1 MSSVLVS
8 FAFGI
13 VLVPQVPSGPVLG
26 RAPARDKSGDDR
38 TRSLFDSHA
47 PRLTPPDQKDVEVN
61 SVSSADQDET
71 PIRVDPTDRLHLIAG
86 ANDDRSGPYLCACYA
101 SFDGGLKW
109 SETFMSDPGGLPN
122 QSDPGV
128 AFGPNGETYFSGV
141 AFNNIGSK
149 THIDVGFSPDGGK
162 SVPTWVEAVVNG
174 RNEFEDKPFIVAD
187 QTTGTFSGRLYVTWT
202 HFKSNGASPI
212 DEVYSSDNGK
222 TWSTPVQVSSGN
234 FCQGSCPAIGP
245 NGEFDVAYYD
255 FGDNSV
261 KFNSSVD
268 GGVTWGTA
276 VKVAGVSFLSGIP
289 HTTFRTNSFPAMSVD
304 RSGGPYDGNIYVVWA
319 EDLGGGQGP
328 DVLFA
333 RSTDGG
339 AHWSNKLD
347 ASDVTS
353 NSQFFPW
360 VDVDVNGNVNFGFYD
375 MREDPNDRAQ
385 KYYVSRS
392 SDGGNTLLPNVAASD
407 TGFNTNNYNQGG
419 FIGDYTGIAASDR
432 ALHPIWTDGR
442 NSNNNAFTS
451 SIQFDMSTDVSTI
464 SAATGGT
471 VNFTLNAG
479 PLFQSD
485 AYRVL
490 GSISGT
496 SPGINFGGV
505 NVPLNF
511 DVFLLD
517 TILFANSSALQNF
530 VGSLDATGSASAA
543 LVTGPLPPSAAGVAM
558 DFAFFVT
565 VGHPV
570 KWASDPTHVSIVP

>member
-1 MSSVLVS
+1 MSSMLVS
-8 FAFGI
+8 LAFAMF
-13 VLVPQVPSGPVLG
+13 VAPQVPGGPVLG
-26 RAPARDKSGDDR
+26 RAPDRDKSADER
-38 TRSLFDSHA
+38 TRTLRDGA
-47 PRLTPPDQKDVEVN
+47 PRLTPPDQKDKEVN

-71 PIRVDPTDRLHLIAG
+71 PIRVDPTDRLHLISG
-86 ANDDRSGPYLCACYA
+86 ANDDRSGPYLVACYA
-101 SFDGGLKW
+101 SFDGGLNW
-109 SETFMSDPGGLPN
+109 SETFMSDPGGLGN
-122 QSDPGV
+122 HSDAGV

-141 AFNNIGSK
+141 AFNNLATK

-162 SVPTWVEAVVNG
+162 TVPTWVEAVVNG

-187 QTTGTFSGRLYVTWT
+187 QTTGTFSGRLYITWT

-212 DEVYSSDNGK
+212 DEVYSTDQGQ

-234 FCQGSCPAIGP
+234 SCQGSCPAIGP

-255 FGDNSV
+255 FGDNSI

-276 VKVAGVSFLSGIP
+276 VKVASVSPLSGIP
-289 HTTFRTNSFPAMSVD
+289 HTFFRTNSFPAMSVD

-339 AHWSNKLD
+339 AHWSGKLD

-375 MREDPNDRAQ
+375 MRDDPNDRAQ

-392 SDGGNTLLPNVAASD
+392 SDGGTTLLPNVAASD
-407 TGFNTNNYNQGG
+407 VAFNTNSYPQGG

-432 ALHPIWTDGR
+432 SLHPVWTDGR
-442 NSNNNAFTS
+442 NSNNNVFTS
-451 SIQFDMSTDVSTI
+451 SVQFDMSTDVSTI

-471 VNFTLNAG
+471 VNLTLNAG
-479 PLFQSD
+479 PLYQSE

-490 GSISGT
+490 GSITGT
-496 SPGINFGGV
+496 TPGITLSGV
-505 NVPLNF
+505 NVPVDF
-511 DVFLLD
+511 DFFMLD
-517 TILFANSSALQNF
+517 TILFANSSALPNF
-530 VGSLDATGSASAA
+530 TGNLDATGSAKAA
-543 LVTGPLPPSAAGVAM
+543 LVAGPLPPSAVGLQM

-570 KWASDPTHVSIVP
+570 KWASDPTVVSIVP